1 MRNIRLTHPL
11 AKLWLAT
18 IAISGSALATAA
30 SSMYEPPASA
40 QAHDMVDRLDRLLK
54 PTDTQKPDVDRI
66 VGEHEAQ
73 ISAIRSDTTMS
84 KEDVR
89 ARVRENLAQ
98 MASELKP
105 LLTRE
110 QNRRLGEFLRPRPWF
125 PTEYEVYVSYEAYL
139 PTDPVARNIFGNSP
153 SAFGLGFQVYQ
164 PDIPAGLK
172 VGWSVDFFSLIN
184 GSNSVFVLA
193 PQITAEQYEPIGK
206 NLWAFGKLSAGPA
219 YFDYAFDMPDGR
231 HFGAKRFGG
240 DGSAEVGLRYGPVE
254 LAANYRLLTQPV
266 GVNFSGVQLSLTW
279 YVFHFRI

>member
-89 ARVRENLAQ
+89 ARVREN
-98 MASELKP
+98 
-105 LLTRE
+105 
-110 QNRRLGEFLRPRPWF
+110 
-125 PTEYEVYVSYEAYL
+125 
-139 PTDPVARNIFGNSP
+139 
-153 SAFGLGFQVYQ
+153 
-164 PDIPAGLK
+164 
-172 VGWSVDFFSLIN
+172 
-184 GSNSVFVLA
+184 
-193 PQITAEQYEPIGK
+193 QI
-206 NLWAFGKLSAGPA
+206 
-219 YFDYAFDMPDGR
+219 GR
-231 HFGAKRFGG
+231 AH
-240 DGSAEVGLRYGPVE
+240 V
-254 LAANYRLLTQPV
+254 
-266 GVNFSGVQLSLTW
+266 
-279 YVFHFRI
+279 